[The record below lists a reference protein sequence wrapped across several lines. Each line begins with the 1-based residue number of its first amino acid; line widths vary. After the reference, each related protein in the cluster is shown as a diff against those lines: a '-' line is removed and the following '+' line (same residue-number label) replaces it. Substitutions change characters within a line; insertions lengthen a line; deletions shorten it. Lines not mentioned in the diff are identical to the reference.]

1 MGTCAT
7 VCSNPNKKQAEV
19 NIETLQKDK
28 YRSKNTIQ
36 FYSSQPN
43 YSKLIYLQTIIKRFI
58 KKRKKSGILKKDQEI
73 NNTKN
78 INVNINLNVN
88 MDRPTNENTRIGTK
102 DNSKQINTN
111 NLNNNSQ
118 IKEINNNSNKKLI
131 QNQSNE
137 NSKSINQDSSIVIPT
152 VKAELKESLIFSHDP
167 FIKGKK
173 SQRNINDP
181 KDPRDGPFDDK
192 RRKYPKILEDESS
205 YEGEWKNGKRDG
217 LGILCWKDVSK
228 FIGEFIED
236 KVLGFGK
243 LIHEDGDIYTGYWND
258 FQAQGIG
265 YYKTKK
271 EASYEGYW
279 KNDKQ
284 NGFGIEKWPRG
295 SNYLGEYIDGNKE
308 GYGILNFEGNG
319 GYEGQFQCGS
329 ISGIGTFFFKD
340 NRKYEGEWKNNKMHG
355 YGIITWP
362 DGKFYEGEFYEDKK
376 EGFGVFYSH
385 RKIYMGLWKNS
396 LLEGDTIIIENG
408 RMKKQFWENGRVSKN
423 LPLDTPIFFEK
434 FVDEIIKYKA
444 NFGSPMKNHHQ

>member
-73 NNTKN
+73 N
-78 INVNINLNVN
+78 LNVN

-102 DNSKQINTN
+102 DNSKQIINN

>member
-1 MGTCAT
+1 
-7 VCSNPNKKQAEV
+7 
-19 NIETLQKDK
+19 
-28 YRSKNTIQ
+28 
-36 FYSSQPN
+36 
-43 YSKLIYLQTIIKRFI
+43 
-58 KKRKKSGILKKDQEI
+58 
-73 NNTKN
+73 
-78 INVNINLNVN
+78 
-88 MDRPTNENTRIGTK
+88 MDRPTNENTRMGTK
-102 DNSKQINTN
+102 DNSKQVKNIT
-111 NLNNNSQ
+111 
-118 IKEINNNSNKKLI
+118 KDNNSNQLKKLP
-131 QNQSNE
+131 QNINPSNE

-173 SQRNINDP
+173 SQRNINDS
-181 KDPRDGPFDDK
+181 KDPRFGPFDDK
-192 RRKYPKILEDESS
+192 RHKYPKIFEDESS

-217 LGILCWKDVSK
+217 IGILCWKDVSK

-243 LIHEDGDIYTGYWND
+243 LIHEDGDVYTGYWND

-279 KNDKQ
+279 KDDKQ

-308 GYGILNFEGNG
+308 GFGILNFEGNG
-319 GYEGQFQCGS
+319 GYEGEFQGGS
-329 ISGIGTFFFKD
+329 ISGVGTFFFKD

-362 DGKFYEGEFYEDKK
+362 DGKFYEGEFFEDKK

-444 NFGSPMKNHHQ
+444 TFGSPMKNLH

>member
-19 NIETLQKDK
+19 NIESLQNDK
-28 YRSKNTIQ
+28 FKNKNTHQLLI
-36 FYSSQPN
+36 QPN
-43 YSKLIYLQTIIKRFI
+43 YSKLIYLQTRIKRF
-58 KKRKKSGILKKDQEI
+58 LKKKKKNGIMQKDQDL
-73 NNTKN
+73 NTKN

-88 MDRPTNENTRIGTK
+88 MDRPTNENTRMGTK
-102 DNSKQINTN
+102 DNSKQVKNIT
-111 NLNNNSQ
+111 
-118 IKEINNNSNKKLI
+118 KDNNSNQLKKLP
-131 QNQSNE
+131 QNINPSNE

-173 SQRNINDP
+173 SQRNINDS
-181 KDPRDGPFDDK
+181 KDPRFGPFDDK
-192 RRKYPKILEDESS
+192 RHKYPKIFEDESS

-217 LGILCWKDVSK
+217 IGILCWKDVSK

-243 LIHEDGDIYTGYWND
+243 LIHEDGDVYTGYWND

-279 KNDKQ
+279 KDDKQ

-308 GYGILNFEGNG
+308 GFGILNFEGNG
-319 GYEGQFQCGS
+319 GYEGEFQGGS
-329 ISGIGTFFFKD
+329 ISGVGTFFFKD
-340 NRKYEGEWKNNKMHG
+340 NQKYEEEWKNNKMHG

-362 DGKFYEGEFYEDKK
+362 DGKFYEGEFFEDKK

-444 NFGSPMKNHHQ
+444 TFGSPMKNLH

>member
-19 NIETLQKDK
+19 NIESLQNDK
-28 YRSKNTIQ
+28 FKNKNTHQLLI
-36 FYSSQPN
+36 QPN
-43 YSKLIYLQTIIKRFI
+43 YSKLIYLQTRIKRF
-58 KKRKKSGILKKDQEI
+58 LKKKKKNSIMKDQDL
-73 NNTKN
+73 NTKN

-88 MDRPTNENTRIGTK
+88 MDRPTNENTRMGTK
-102 DNSKQINTN
+102 DNSKQVKNI
-111 NLNNNSQ
+111 S
-118 IKEINNNSNKKLI
+118 KDNNSNQLKKI
-131 QNQSNE
+131 PQNINPSNE

-173 SQRNINDP
+173 NQSHINDS
-181 KDPRDGPFDDK
+181 KDPRYGPFDDK
-192 RRKYPKILEDESS
+192 RHKYPKIFEDESS

-243 LIHEDGDIYTGYWND
+243 LIHEDGDVYTGYWND

-279 KNDKQ
+279 KDDKQ

-308 GYGILNFEGNG
+308 GFGILNFEGNG
-319 GYEGQFQCGS
+319 GYEGEFQGGS
-329 ISGIGTFFFKD
+329 ISGVGTFFFKD

-362 DGKFYEGEFYEDKK
+362 DGKFYEGEFFEDKK

-444 NFGSPMKNHHQ
+444 TFGSPIKNLH

>member
-19 NIETLQKDK
+19 NIESLQNDK
-28 YRSKNTIQ
+28 FKNKNTHQLLI
-36 FYSSQPN
+36 QPN
-43 YSKLIYLQTIIKRFI
+43 YSKLIYLQTRIKRF
-58 KKRKKSGILKKDQEI
+58 LKKKKKNGIMPKDQDL
-73 NNTKN
+73 NTKN

-88 MDRPTNENTRIGTK
+88 MDRPTNENTRMGTK
-102 DNSKQINTN
+102 DNSKQVKNI
-111 NLNNNSQ
+111 S
-118 IKEINNNSNKKLI
+118 KDNNSNQLKKLP
-131 QNQSNE
+131 QNINPSNE
-137 NSKSINQDSSIVIPT
+137 NSKSINQDSSIMIPT

-173 SQRNINDP
+173 SQRNINDS
-181 KDPRDGPFDDK
+181 KDPRYGPFDDK
-192 RRKYPKILEDESS
+192 RHKYPKIFEDESS

-279 KNDKQ
+279 KDDKQ

-308 GYGILNFEGNG
+308 GFGILNFEGNG
-319 GYEGQFQCGS
+319 GYEGEFQGGS
-329 ISGIGTFFFKD
+329 ISGVGTFFFKD

-362 DGKFYEGEFYEDKK
+362 DGKFYEGEFFEDKK